1 MKKFRLS
8 HLTAA
13 AVVAAL
19 YAVLTVSLGFMSYL
33 PVQLRVAEA
42 LTVLPFFS
50 PYMIAGVSI
59 GCLIANLFSPTVWWI
74 DVLFGTMATLIGA
87 VGTWA
92 LSKKN
97 LRFLAPLPPVLA
109 NTVIVGTML
118 TVLSGVPSSLWIN
131 GLTVFLGEAVSC
143 YGFGLPLLLLLEK
156 YKKNIWK

>member
-13 AVVAAL
+13 AIVAAL
-19 YAVLTVSLGFMSYL
+19 YAVMTVSLGFMSYL
-33 PVQLRVAEA
+33 PVQLRIAEA
-42 LTVLPFFS
+42 LTILPFFS

-59 GCLIANLFSPTVWWI
+59 GCLIANLFSPVVWWV
-74 DVLFGTMATLIGA
+74 DVLFGTLATLIGA

-97 LRFLAPLPPVLA
+97 LRFLAPLPPILA
-109 NTVIVGTML
+109 NTLIIGTML
-118 TVLSGVPSSLWIN
+118 TVLSGTPASLWIN
-131 GLTVFLGEAVSC
+131 LLTVFIGEAISC

-156 YKKNIWK
+156 HKKIIWK